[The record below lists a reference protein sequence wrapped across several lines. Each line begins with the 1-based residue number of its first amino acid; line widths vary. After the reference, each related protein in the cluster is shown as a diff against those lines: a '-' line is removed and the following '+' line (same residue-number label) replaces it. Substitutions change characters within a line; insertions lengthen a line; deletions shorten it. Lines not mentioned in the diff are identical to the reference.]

1 MGHCGPMHTLWAP
14 QPHGSS
20 TWQHCR
26 LRPCCCIFQSRCPHR
41 LFFPREIGILL
52 VTGERRRGEA
62 GSILQALQVLSGSSY
77 ARDISPKNPL
87 SCTFFFGSLCWG
99 QARPHISRSWMQNSS
114 RCERVSLSKVSQGW
128 LPPWCR
134 SPSSHSPN
142 LPLRMCQERGQ
153 LPPASPMAGDLPRHL
168 PPSLSAPQNR
178 RETGQAAGPGLSP
191 CLQVGSGREGAGG
204 GQGAGWEPQPF
215 QQAVGSGN
223 KRPSAAG
230 QPVPALWGSNH
241 HNVLGP
247 SSEGQ
252 PGFL

>member
-41 LFFPREIGILL
+41 LFFPHEIGILL

-153 LPPASPMAGDLPRHL
+153 LPPPPPWLETSHATSRPHSLLPKTDM
-168 PPSLSAPQNR
+168 R
-178 RETGQAAGPGLSP
+178 RDKRLAQVCHRACRWGAAGKGL
-191 CLQVGSGREGAGG
+191 GAGRERAGNR
-204 GQGAGWEPQPF
+204 
-215 QQAVGSGN
+215 S
-223 KRPSAAG
+223 
-230 QPVPALWGSNH
+230 
-241 HNVLGP
+241 P
-247 SSEGQ
+247 SSRQ
-252 PGFL
+252 